1 MAAGVTEIFSD
12 GCPGKRCEVLQC
24 SRVGSRSGYDHRVVH
39 GTFFTQRVD
48 DVGHGGAFLP
58 DGHIDAVHRFARLV
72 CGTLVDDGVDGYRGL
87 PRLAVADDQFALSP
101 SDGNHGVDG
110 LDACLQRF
118 RYRLAV
124 NDSGSFAF
132 QRHFEKFPS
141 YGASSVQRNAQRVDD
156 APQHVLADP
165 YGGDASR
172 TFHNHAL
179 FDEVG
184 GS

>member
-1 MAAGVTEIFSD
+1 MAAGVAEIFPD

-24 SRVGSRSGYDHRVVH
+24 GWVGSRGGNDHRVVH

-72 CGTLVDDGVDGYRGL
+72 GGALVDDGVDGYRGL
-87 PRLAVADDQFALSP
+87 SRLAVADDQFTLSP
-101 SDGNHGVDG
+101 SDRNHGIDG
-110 LDACLQRF
+110 LDSCLQGF

-124 NDSGSFAF
+124 NDPGSFAF
-132 QRHFEKFPS
+132 QRHFEKFSS
-141 YGASSVQRNAQRVDD
+141 YGTSSVQRNAQRVDD
-156 APQHVLADP
+156 TSQHVLADP
-165 YGGDASR
+165 YGRNSSR
-172 TFHNHAL
+172 TFHDHAL
-179 FDEVG
+179 FDEVC